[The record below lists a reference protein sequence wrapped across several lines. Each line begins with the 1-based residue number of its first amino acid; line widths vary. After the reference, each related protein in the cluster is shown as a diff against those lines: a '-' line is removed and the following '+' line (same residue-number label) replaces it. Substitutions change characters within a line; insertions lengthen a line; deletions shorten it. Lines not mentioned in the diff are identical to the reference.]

1 MDLPSKVVL
10 VPMKYFLFSILSF
23 FLLSNIV
30 FGQSS
35 QYESVG
41 QCVLQ
46 IMDEKKLSGN
56 KMFDL
61 VKDECERLM
70 KSKRRI
76 KVDETEGMFVTV
88 GHSGTILTSSDGTS
102 WTERTSGT
110 SMSLRGVTYGNGL
123 FVTVDDRGTILTS
136 SNGISWTKR
145 TSGTS
150 EYLQGVTYGN
160 GLFVSVGDNGI
171 LTSSDGTTWTQQR
184 YTGTSKIL
192 YYVTYGNDLF
202 VSVGYPSI
210 ILTSS
215 NGTSWTQQRTTQT

>member
-1 MDLPSKVVL
+1 MRI
-10 VPMKYFLFSILSF
+10 FLTT
-23 FLLSNIV
+23 LLSLTFLTSCL

-41 QCVLQ
+41 QCVLRK
-46 IMDEKKLSGN
+46 MDEKKLYGN
-56 KMFDL
+56 VMFKL
-61 VKDECERLM
+61 GKDECERLM

-136 SNGISWTKR
+136 SNGISWTQR

-150 EYLQGVTYGN
+150 DYLYGVTYVS
-160 GLFVSVGDNGI
+160 GLFVSVG
-171 LTSSDGTTWTQQR
+171 
-184 YTGTSKIL
+184 
-192 YYVTYGNDLF
+192 
-202 VSVGYPSI
+202 
-210 ILTSS
+210 
-215 NGTSWTQQRTTQT
+215 

>member
-110 SMSLRGVTYGNGL
+110 SMSLRGVTYGNGQ

-136 SNGISWTKR
+136 SNGISWTQR

-150 EYLQGVTYGN
+150 DYLYGVTYGN
-160 GLFVSVGDNGI
+160 GLFVSVGDDGI
-171 LTSSDGTTWTQQR
+171 LSSSDGTSWKRKTS
-184 YTGTSKIL
+184 GTSETI
-192 YYVTYGNDLF
+192 TG
-202 VSVGYPSI
+202 I
-210 ILTSS
+210 IYS
-215 NGTSWTQQRTTQT
+215 Q

>member
-110 SMSLRGVTYGNGL
+110 SMSLRGVTYGNGM
-123 FVTVDDRGTILTS
+123 FVTVGDRGTILTS
-136 SNGISWTKR
+136 SNGTSWTGKN
-145 TSGTS
+145 SGTS
-150 EYLQGVTYGN
+150 VDLREVTYGN
-160 GLFVSVGDNGI
+160 GLFVTVGRSFTF
-171 LTSSDGTTWTQQR
+171 LTSSDG
-184 YTGTSKIL
+184 
-192 YYVTYGNDLF
+192 F
-202 VSVGYPSI
+202 
-210 ILTSS
+210 
-215 NGTSWTQQRTTQT
+215 SWTQQRTSGTSDGLTGVTYSQ

>member
-35 QYESVG
+35 QNESLG
-41 QCVLQ
+41 QCILK

-88 GHSGTILTSSDGTS
+88 G
-102 WTERTSGT
+102 
-110 SMSLRGVTYGNGL
+110 
-123 FVTVDDRGTILTS
+123 DRGTILTS
-136 SNGISWTKR
+136 PDGNYWNER

-150 EYLQGVTYGN
+150 GDLWGVTY
-160 GLFVSVGDNGI
+160 S
-171 LTSSDGTTWTQQR
+171 Q
-184 YTGTSKIL
+184 
-192 YYVTYGNDLF
+192 
-202 VSVGYPSI
+202 
-210 ILTSS
+210 
-215 NGTSWTQQRTTQT
+215 